1 MSRQLQTN
9 VLWILINAT
18 QRIGNRGKMQ
28 KRPYVHCKE
37 FEESSQDLVL
47 LSCLSNSNETSPS
60 NLFSQQVSNVSTRK
74 AMQTGKE
81 LKLRLK
87 YLSSVERQ
95 QIRPPSGEENLQ
107 PIILF
112 MKRNS
117 QIV

>member
-37 FEESSQDLVL
+37 FEESSQDLAL
-47 LSCLSNSNETSPS
+47 LSCLS
-60 NLFSQQVSNVSTRK
+60 NLFSQQVSNVSTRN